1 MSKRLVLAMTSLVA
15 LVAIALAIP
24 MAVVVAT
31 DQRAAF
37 VADLETDA
45 LATASLL
52 SSQPFIDWQR
62 TVVDVAART
71 GGRVVVVDH

>member
-1 MSKRLVLAMTSLVA
+1 MSKRLVFAMTSLVA

-37 VADLETDA
+37 VADLETDT
-45 LATASLL
+45 LATGSLL
-52 SSQPFIDWQR
+52 SSQPFIDWQQ
-62 TVVDVAART
+62 TVMDVAART
-71 GGRVVVVDH
+71 DRKSVV